1 MLSIEQ
7 KQIRRKWLM
16 EFVADKPGVVF
27 LILYAIMYLTTN
39 VATDVTAV
47 FLPVDNSAS
56 HRYLFPIA
64 IAFPFWLGLK
74 SNSKRFILQ
83 QQQTNA
89 GVCQDFPRS

>member
-47 FLPVDNSAS
+47 FLPLALIIQTS

-64 IAFPFWLGLK
+64 IAFLSG
-74 SNSKRFILQ
+74 S
-83 QQQTNA
+83 A
-89 GVCQDFPRS
+89 